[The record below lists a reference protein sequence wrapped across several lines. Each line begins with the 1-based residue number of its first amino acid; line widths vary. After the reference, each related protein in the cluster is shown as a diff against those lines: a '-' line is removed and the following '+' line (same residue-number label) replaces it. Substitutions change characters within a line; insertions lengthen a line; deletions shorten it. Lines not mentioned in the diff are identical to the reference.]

1 MTAQQADYRARNVRY
16 EGLTTRYVA
25 WRRAEELGEIT
36 LSMPGA
42 HNVLN
47 SLAVLS
53 VGDFLGV
60 PFADI
65 AEALSTFEGIQR
77 RFTVR
82 GEVAGVTVVD
92 DFGHHPSEV
101 RATLAG
107 ARGGFAGR
115 RVVAAFQPHRYTRTR
130 DQFDEFARAFADAD
144 KLVVCDVFAAGEA
157 PIEGATSEALVEEI
171 RRGGHPDVTYVAR
184 REDVAPFLARHVER
198 GDLVLTLGAGDIQ
211 LTCNELIESLEA
223 SREPAVL
230 KNLARR

>member
-1 MTAQQADYRARNVRY
+1 
-16 EGLTTRYVA
+16 VA

-47 SLAVLS
+47 SLAVLA
-53 VGDFLGV
+53 VADFLGV

-65 AEALSTFEGIQR
+65 AGALCQFEGIQR

-82 GEVAGVTVVD
+82 GEVAGVTIVD
-92 DFGHHPSEV
+92 DFGHHPAEV

-107 ARGGFAGR
+107 ARGGFPGR

-130 DQFDEFARAFADAD
+130 DQFAEFARSFGDAD

-157 PIEGATSEALVEEI
+157 PIEGATSTALVDAI
-171 RRGGHPDVTYVAR
+171 RLDGHPDVTYVAG
-184 REDVAPFLARHVER
+184 REDVAPFLARQVEG
-198 GDLVLTLGAGDIQ
+198 GDLVLTLGAGDVQ
-211 LTCNELIESLEA
+211 LTCNELIEALEA
-223 SREPAVL
+223 TREPAKL